1 MMTDLLHLAEA
12 YPEIS
17 INIKLS
23 ELLDAFRQ
31 IAEDIHENY
40 ETERAAR
47 DGQTLIPKAE
57 VLKLL
62 GVNSTTLWRWDK
74 EGYLKVVKQGRK
86 AKYRKSDI
94 DELMGKR

>member
-1 MMTDLLHLAEA
+1 MTDLLHLAEA

-23 ELLDAFRQ
+23 DLLDAFRR
-31 IAEDIHENY
+31 IAEEIHENY

-47 DGQTLIPKAE
+47 DGHILIPRAE
-57 VLKLL
+57 VLKMLS
-62 GVNSTTLWRWDK
+62 VNSTTLWRWDK
-74 EGYLKVVKQGRK
+74 EGYLKAVKQGRK
-86 AKYRKSDI
+86 TMYRKRDV